1 MTDKDARNKD
11 ARKNPGNDPK
21 EVQREAK
28 ALRPNR
34 DRTAESDTPLE
45 REFGGSGEHALE
57 SRERQHRP
65 LTDPEDNAKVDRVT
79 AAPSTGDRIIVSRA
93 EPEPVTR
100 SYLVSP
106 GTLRN
111 LFIAS
116 NVVGV
121 ALIVGILTLASSG
134 DQGRYTPADETQY
147 QQTLL
152 EATETLGATT
162 VNEGGATARIPIEE
176 AMTVVAAQGLEATSA
191 SLANA
196 GAPPSA
202 GDEQAG
208 QAAAGGGSADGQA
221 IYEANCASCHQA
233 TGQGAPGAFP
243 PLAGHVPAL
252 YNADRSYL
260 INLLLYGLQ
269 GEIQVEG
276 QTYNGQMPAWQQ
288 LSDDDIAAILNY
300 VSTAWGNEGALQDFQ
315 PYEAGE
321 ITGARDAALSSAEV
335 YALRQELGLSG
346 DE

>member
-1 MTDKDARNKD
+1 MTDKNARDKN
-11 ARKNPGNDPK
+11 ARKKTPGNDPK

-28 ALRPNR
+28 ALRPNQ
-34 DRTAESDTPLE
+34 DGSQESDTPLE

-57 SRERQHRP
+57 SRERQHQP
-65 LTDPEDNAKVDRVT
+65 LTDPEDNAKVDRVS
-79 AAPSTGDRIIVSRA
+79 ADRVTV
-93 EPEPVTR
+93 EPVTTHTVAEPQ
-100 SYLVSP
+100 SPAYLVSP
-106 GTLRN
+106 RTLRN

-134 DQGRYTPADETQY
+134 NQGRYTPADETQY

-162 VNEGGATARIPIEE
+162 VNEGGATARIPIED
-176 AMTVVAAQGLEATSA
+176 AMNVVAAQGLEATSA

-196 GAPPSA
+196 GAPPAA
-202 GDEQAG
+202 GGGAD
-208 QAAAGGGSADGQA
+208 QAAAGGSADGQA

-243 PLAGHVPAL
+243 PLVGHVPAL

-260 INLLLYGLQ
+260 VNLLLYGLQ

-276 QTYNGQMPAWQQ
+276 ETYNGLMPAWQQ

-321 ITGARDAALSSAEV
+321 IGSARDAALSSAEV

-346 DE
+346 NE